1 MGKSYDLT
9 DTDNPVAYHG
19 ASKDYIN
26 SFDHLDAPAT
36 KRAYKTD
43 FPAHSSGAK
52 REKLNKGRY
61 DYMPARIVNEAYARV
76 AAFGAEKY
84 TTWRDNKWEEL
95 LYVPNVTKLSITLQ
109 QTCASG
115 VTSLEKQN
123 NSEKQDENFVN
134 QIKSMFAQYAE
145 SNDRQKS
152 NQLVSV
158 EVATIDDSERQ
169 TKHTPIVKVKIAKI
183 GENVTMKK
191 SREIAN
197 EDHLILSLENVTN
210 VLNILHS
217 CPLTESLNSVLRK
230 KKEEDARS
238 VEVRIISTSTT
249 ITKQDST
256 EVSFVHDATTDSD
269 FLETT
274 FRDLKRHLNISEREL
289 KQAQTGA
296 WNWAKGLPT
305 SQIANSLQNHLWA
318 YMEGENTDPESN
330 LSHLDHLLWNA
341 VALLYNEYH
350 RIEDDRFKNIPK
362 HEEKSFTIAK

>member
-84 TTWRDNKWEEL
+84 E
-95 LYVPNVTKLSITLQ
+95 P
-109 QTCASG
+109 
-115 VTSLEKQN
+115 
-123 NSEKQDENFVN
+123 
-134 QIKSMFAQYAE
+134 
-145 SNDRQKS
+145 
-152 NQLVSV
+152 
-158 EVATIDDSERQ
+158 
-169 TKHTPIVKVKIAKI
+169 
-183 GENVTMKK
+183 
-191 SREIAN
+191 
-197 EDHLILSLENVTN
+197 
-210 VLNILHS
+210 
-217 CPLTESLNSVLRK
+217 
-230 KKEEDARS
+230 
-238 VEVRIISTSTT
+238 
-249 ITKQDST
+249 
-256 EVSFVHDATTDSD
+256 
-269 FLETT
+269 
-274 FRDLKRHLNISEREL
+274 
-289 KQAQTGA
+289 